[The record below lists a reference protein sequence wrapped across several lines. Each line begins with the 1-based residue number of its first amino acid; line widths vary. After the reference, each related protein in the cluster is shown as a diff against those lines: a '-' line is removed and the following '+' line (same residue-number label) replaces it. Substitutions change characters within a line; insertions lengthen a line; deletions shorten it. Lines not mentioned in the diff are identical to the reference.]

1 MNLCPTP
8 KNRKTYVLHCEI
20 PTIGLWRCMY
30 WYAIRDTATYPAPK
44 RHDRVPARVS
54 LQSMRAVDYSMPS
67 LIDVRRVRKVV
78 DVLFSKASSSRK
90 EKWFRHNFW
99 NFSVEFES
107 RRRLAD
113 ERSRPLLL
121 REEGCNE
128 LRLTSKGTTI
138 DCRPTSFPPLKIV
151 MHTKI

>member
-1 MNLCPTP
+1 MSHAAKTKNLL
-8 KNRKTYVLHCEI
+8 YVLHREI
-20 PTIGLWRCMY
+20 PTVGLWLCMY
-30 WYAIRDTATYPAPK
+30 WYAIRDTATCTQLQNCMLVCQQES
-44 RHDRVPARVS
+44 RF
-54 LQSMRAVDYSMPS
+54 QSMRAVDYSMPS
-67 LIDVRRVRKVV
+67 SIDVIRVRKVV

-99 NFSVEFES
+99 KFSVEFES
-107 RRRLAD
+107 RRGLAD